1 MLALPSHVKVFV
13 CAQPTDLR
21 NGFEGLS
28 AKAEALLPKQLF
40 AGVYFAFFN
49 RAADQVKI
57 LYWEEGGCAIW
68 AKRLEKGRYAS
79 SSAKE
84 QMSRRDFLMILEG
97 LDSVKK
103 RPRFCIKK

>member
-1 MLALPSHVKVFV
+1 
-13 CAQPTDLR
+13 
-21 NGFEGLS
+21 
-28 AKAEALLPKQLF
+28 
-40 AGVYFAFFN
+40 
-49 RAADQVKI
+49 

-97 LDSVKK
+97 LDFVKKHPRFSVKK
-103 RPRFCIKK
+103 

>member
-1 MLALPSHVKVFV
+1 M
-13 CAQPTDLR
+13 DLK
-21 NGFEGLS
+21 GLS
-28 AKAEALLPKQLF
+28 RESWSPSAKQLY

-68 AKRLEKGRYAS
+68 TKRLEKGRYAS

-84 QMSRRDFLMILEG
+84 QMPRRDFLMILERI
-97 LDSVKK
+97 DYVKK
-103 RPRFCIKK
+103 RPRFSVKK